1 MADDT
6 DWRLQGQE
14 RYLKDALVTY
24 RKYRPSSESWDHDH
38 CEFCLA
44 KFMEAS
50 DDPDVK
56 TDGYA
61 TVDGDRWIC
70 SASLA
75 DFMERFTFVIRR

>member
-14 RYLKDALVTY
+14 RYLKGAVVTY
-24 RKYRPSSESWDHDH
+24 HKYRRTSESWDHDH

-61 TVDGDRWIC
+61 TVHGDRWIC
-70 SASLA
+70 STCLA
-75 DFMERFTFVIRR
+75 DFKERFTLVIRQ

>member
-14 RYLKDALVTY
+14 RYLKGAEVTY
-24 RKYRPSSESWDHDH
+24 RKYRRTSESWDHDH
-38 CEFCLA
+38 CEFCQA
-44 KFMEAS
+44 KFMETP

-61 TVDGDRWIC
+61 TADEDRWIC
-70 SASLA
+70 STCLA
-75 DFMERFTFVIRR
+75 DFMERFTFVIRQ